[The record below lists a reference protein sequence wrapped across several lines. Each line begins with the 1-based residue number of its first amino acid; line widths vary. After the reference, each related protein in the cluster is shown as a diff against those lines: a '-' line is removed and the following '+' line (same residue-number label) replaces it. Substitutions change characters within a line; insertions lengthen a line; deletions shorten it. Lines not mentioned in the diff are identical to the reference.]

1 MHRILRRNVDDSQ
14 TLLSSCSQENAKERQ
29 ERLVA
34 AVVPRNSI
42 ITRQLAM
49 IKIFGHLAC
58 IRNINIHV
66 IHVVCGSGDYMEMR
80 ESDRKESPPSL
91 IK

>member
-1 MHRILRRNVDDSQ
+1 MHQILRRNVDNSQ
-14 TLLSSCSQENAKERQ
+14 TLLRSRSENAKERQ

-34 AVVPRNSI
+34 VPRNSI

-58 IRNINIHV
+58 IQNINIHV
-66 IHVVCGSGDYMEMR
+66 IHGVCGSGDYMEMR
-80 ESDRKESPPSL
+80 ERSEGKPSF
-91 IK
+91 ID

>member
-1 MHRILRRNVDDSQ
+1 MHRILRRNVDNSQ
-14 TLLSSCSQENAKERQ
+14 TLLSSCSENAKERQ

-34 AVVPRNSI
+34 AAVPRNSI

-58 IRNINIHV
+58 IQNINIHV

-80 ESDRKESPPSL
+80 ERSEGKPSF
-91 IK
+91 ID